1 MCCCVETIY
10 RRVMLYTSKD
20 REKNIFSDDITFN
33 TVSKTSDLL
42 LRKSTNLNNNPR
54 KSFHWIHILFFVVL
68 SPWSLSYS
76 VNHLLSHVMRKP
88 AFCKCENKDAD
99 QLRSNCAAPL
109 FSLHG

>member
-54 KSFHWIHILFFVVL
+54 MLGGNLGSLWYGDVSVMYIYQFLSNLYGILKTV
-68 SPWSLSYS
+68 
-76 VNHLLSHVMRKP
+76 
-88 AFCKCENKDAD
+88 
-99 QLRSNCAAPL
+99 
-109 FSLHG
+109 